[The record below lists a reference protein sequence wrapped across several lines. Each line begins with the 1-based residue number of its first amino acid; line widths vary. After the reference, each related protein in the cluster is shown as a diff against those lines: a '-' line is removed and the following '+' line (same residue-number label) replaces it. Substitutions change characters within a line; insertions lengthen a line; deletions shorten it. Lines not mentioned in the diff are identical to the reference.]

1 MIDKLEF
8 PFTGPQVIL
17 SSDRI
22 LLHSKKDAIILAG
35 KRAVSLCSTETIN
48 LDAKEKIILDHK
60 LNELFLNFDV
70 AISLFD
76 KILFTRLIKTVLIIS
91 SYVIGKN
98 IKFDKSILLKK
109 IKKIM
114 DNDHFFL
121 KKIQLIVHP
130 NNKEIVKKIIENSVI
145 VELGHEARALG
156 ESLVLGNSL
165 VLQLTLFS
173 AALQEIGRNLGRV
186 GENKEN
192 IARSIT
198 VIKNQGLELQAAA
211 TQLENSLQTVLSQN
225 TFTR

>member
-48 LDAKEKIILDHK
+48 LDAKEKIILDS
-60 LNELFLNFDV
+60 DV
-70 AISLFD
+70 I
-76 KILFTRLIKTVLIIS
+76 
-91 SYVIGKN
+91 
-98 IKFDKSILLKK
+98 
-109 IKKIM
+109 
-114 DNDHFFL
+114 
-121 KKIQLIVHP
+121 
-130 NNKEIVKKIIENSVI
+130 
-145 VELGHEARALG
+145 ELGHEAQALG

-211 TQLENSLQTVLSQN
+211 TQLEISLQTVLSQN

>member
-35 KRAVSLCSTETIN
+35 KRAISLCSTETIN
-48 LDAKEKIILDHK
+48 LDAKEKIILDS
-60 LNELFLNFDV
+60 D
-70 AISLFD
+70 
-76 KILFTRLIKTVLIIS
+76 
-91 SYVIGKN
+91 
-98 IKFDKSILLKK
+98 
-109 IKKIM
+109 
-114 DNDHFFL
+114 
-121 KKIQLIVHP
+121 
-130 NNKEIVKKIIENSVI
+130 I

-186 GENKEN
+186 GENREN
-192 IARSIT
+192 IARSII
-198 VIKNQGLELQAAA
+198 VIKNQGLELEAAA

>member
-35 KRAVSLCSTETIN
+35 KRAVSLCSTETI
-48 LDAKEKIILDHK
+48 ILDS
-60 LNELFLNFDV
+60 DV
-70 AISLFD
+70 I
-76 KILFTRLIKTVLIIS
+76 
-91 SYVIGKN
+91 
-98 IKFDKSILLKK
+98 
-109 IKKIM
+109 
-114 DNDHFFL
+114 
-121 KKIQLIVHP
+121 
-130 NNKEIVKKIIENSVI
+130 
-145 VELGHEARALG
+145 ELGHEAQALG

-198 VIKNQGLELQAAA
+198 VIKNQGLELEAAA
-211 TQLENSLQTVLSQN
+211 TQLEDSLQTVLSQN